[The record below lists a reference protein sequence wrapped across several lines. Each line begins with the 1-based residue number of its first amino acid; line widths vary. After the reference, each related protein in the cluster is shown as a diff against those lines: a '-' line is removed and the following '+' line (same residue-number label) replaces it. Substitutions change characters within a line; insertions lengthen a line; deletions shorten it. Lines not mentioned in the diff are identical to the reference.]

1 MEFKI
6 ERDHF
11 LKSINRAYSITE
23 KSSNMPIL
31 STVLISAKEDHVDVY
46 ATDLE
51 ISFRESIP
59 AEITSSGSAAIPCKK
74 LLEIA
79 RESKKDEFYIKKEEN
94 QRIYISDGIAEFRLA
109 FLPPEEF
116 ILTSEPEGI
125 EYTTIESSELRDMI
139 KKTIDNLSTV
149 EEMGYKFSG
158 IFIQKKDVE
167 GEVFL
172 RFVSTDGSRLSLVDK
187 KVSGIESLDI
197 KEGIFV
203 PKKGMTEINKL
214 AQEGGP
220 INIGLKDRDLIVKKA
235 NRILII
241 RLLDI
246 KFPKYETALPDST
259 RYVIEIHRHRFIEA
273 LRRMLIFTTD
283 AYKAVIFSV
292 KSDSIE
298 LRSTNVEIGEARETI
313 DIRHKGESIE
323 DMFEIAFNPKFLLDA
338 IQPMESEF
346 VNLGL
351 IDKDKP
357 CIITGGD
364 DPHYLSLIMPMRI

>member
-6 ERDHF
+6 EREHF

-31 STVLISAKEDHVDVY
+31 STVLISTKEAHIDIY

-51 ISFRESIP
+51 ISFKESIP
-59 AEITSSGSAAIPCKK
+59 AEVISQGSAAIPCKK

-79 RESKKDEFYIKKEEN
+79 RESKKDEFYVKKED
-94 QRIYISDGIAEFRLA
+94 QRIFISDGTAEFRLA

-116 ILTSEPEGI
+116 VLTSEPEGI
-125 EYTTIESSELRDMI
+125 EYTNIEAAELRDMI
-139 KKTIDNLSTV
+139 KKTIYNLSTV

-158 IFIQKKDVE
+158 IFIQKKDIE
-167 GEVFL
+167 GELFL

-187 KVSGIESLDI
+187 KVSGIESLNI
-197 KEGIFV
+197 EEGIFV

-235 NRILII
+235 NRVLII

-246 KFPKYETALPDST
+246 KFPKYESALPEST
-259 RYVIEIHRHRFIEA
+259 RYIIEIQKSRFIEA

-283 AYKAVIFSV
+283 AYKAVIFSI
-292 KSDSIE
+292 KNNNIE
-298 LRSTNVEIGEARETI
+298 LKSTNVEIGEARESI
-313 DIRHKGESIE
+313 DIRHKGESVE
-323 DMFEIAFNPKFLLDA
+323 DSFEIAFNPKFLLDA

-346 VNLGL
+346 INLGL

-357 CIITGGD
+357 CIITGED